1 MCTHSYIYYLYFQ
14 LTEYI
19 LLKEMKHCPRVED
32 LRFTESVKKK
42 TAEFVRK
49 YMLKFGDTYTRSP
62 QKY

>member
-1 MCTHSYIYYLYFQ
+1 
-14 LTEYI
+14 
-19 LLKEMKHCPRVED
+19 MKHCPRIED

-49 YMLKFGDTYTRSP
+49 YMLKFGDNYTRSP